1 MPNTEQET
9 RAAIAEFTVTKI
21 LGQPTTQ
28 DIDLLEDELTAIASS
43 FPTSL
48 GGGLHGHAG
57 LLKTVLDYDQ
67 LAPGTPFVVL
77 YQLISNICIFEFTGL
92 YTPYIRIWVLIGTPH
107 IRSYGFF

>member
-9 RAAIAEFTVTKI
+9 RAAIAEFTVTKV

-48 GGGLHGHAG
+48 GGGMYGHAG
-57 LLKTVLDYDQ
+57 LLKSALNYDQ
-67 LAPGTPFVVL
+67 LAPGTPF
-77 YQLISNICIFEFTGL
+77 IAPINPGI
-92 YTPYIRIWVLIGTPH
+92 
-107 IRSYGFF
+107 